1 MPITKRESMAENPN
15 EIRRS
20 WNLQANWQSGL
31 PVINKLVPIPFQKI
45 ALNFVQTWRE
55 ENVPTLDWGAKNFS
69 VVIPEGVRCISAV
82 YLEITLPSAKYRK
95 YPGLYCIK
103 NFRIRSAGN
112 VVYECDYN
120 QYLADH
126 CESLIQQKL
135 DSFSRIYLGGKT
147 DSTGAAARTV
157 KLPLLLPNSTYMRRS
172 SMSTA
177 GHGVFGAFTG
187 GQRIELCLDMEDALC
202 PGLTGGDADPT
213 SIAGACKIM
222 YHCVHVPTAVRK
234 KYEDLRGFF
243 GLVTRRF
250 LQLHSGWK
258 TYNNANTIV
267 TDALSQPN
275 GTCTEVMILAVP
287 QGTDNE
293 RRHHDYIQPTHF
305 EVIHDMV
312 VQKSLDSP
320 NKVSS
325 ELYTNGFN
333 PPADFASP
341 GRLCFASHC
350 STDSTQIYTG
360 GYDMSQATTLQFR
373 FKFDQAVDYRLVAVQ
388 YANCKIDGNGTL
400 TSTLDGV

>member
-126 CESLIQQKL
+126 CESLLQQQL
-135 DSFSRIYLGGKT
+135 DSFSRIYLGGKA
-147 DSTGAAARTV
+147 DSNGAEVRTV

-202 PGLTGGDADPT
+202 PGLTSGDSDPT

-258 TYNNANTIV
+258 TYSNANTLV

-287 QGTDNE
+287 SGTDNE

-312 VQKSLDSP
+312 VQKSLDTPS
-320 NKVSS
+320 KVSS

>member
-1 MPITKRESMAENPN
+1 
-15 EIRRS
+15 
-20 WNLQANWQSGL
+20 
-31 PVINKLVPIPFQKI
+31 
-45 ALNFVQTWRE
+45 
-55 ENVPTLDWGAKNFS
+55 
-69 VVIPEGVRCISAV
+69 
-82 YLEITLPSAKYRK
+82 LPSAKYRK

-126 CESLIQQKL
+126 CESLLQQQL
-135 DSFSRIYLGGKT
+135 DSFSRIYLGGKA
-147 DSTGAAARTV
+147 DSNGAEVRTV

-202 PGLTGGDADPT
+202 PGLTAGDSDPT

-258 TYNNANTIV
+258 TYSNANTLV

-287 QGTDNE
+287 SGTDNE

-312 VQKSLDSP
+312 VQKSLDTPS
-320 NKVSS
+320 KVSS